1 MNLRFILI
9 LIFIDKIFC
18 PNMDPIRASI
28 TREEQWAFIKLH
40 YLLEDTAA
48 EIHHML
54 DKAARSLALSRSDVY
69 YIYNQFR
76 DEERKACEQILG
88 AGRPRTA
95 TDEET
100 TENLR
105 KLLLDDRNWSTL
117 DYADYLNI
125 SPSSVKCIL
134 RELHARKVCTRW
146 VPHSLN
152 PVQKQLRVE
161 ISQEHLNEHSKD
173 PTFLERIIA
182 IDETYVK
189 SYDPKDIKSA
199 KEWRLPEQEP

>member
-1 MNLRFILI
+1 
-9 LIFIDKIFC
+9 
-18 PNMDPIRASI
+18 
-28 TREEQWAFIKLH
+28 
-40 YLLEDTAA
+40 
-48 EIHHML
+48 
-54 DKAARSLALSRSDVY
+54 
-69 YIYNQFR
+69 
-76 DEERKACEQILG
+76 LG

-100 TENLR
+100 TEKLK

-117 DYADYLNI
+117 DYADYFDI

-152 PVQKQLRVE
+152 SVQKQLRVE
-161 ISQEHLNEHSKD
+161 ISQEHLNEHLKD

-199 KEWRLPEQEP
+199 KEWRLLEQEP